1 MRNPYNNHTTT
12 AIFAALEAS
21 QTIMQVYN
29 GHFNTETKADGS
41 PITLADKR
49 ANEIICRHL
58 SNTPWPIISEENKLA
73 DYAEREQWEHFWL
86 VDPLDGTKEFIS
98 RNGEFTVNIAL
109 ICDGEPVFGVIVA
122 PALNKAWFGA
132 SEMLPQII
140 HDTNDLTN
148 ATHDDFA
155 RLLSKSAVQ
164 IQVPEA
170 RANNHVAVSRSHLD
184 DKTKALVTNM
194 SEYYQNIK
202 MHPMGSSLK
211 LCDLASG
218 RAAFY
223 PRFTPCFE
231 WDTAAGHAILHA
243 AGGEIFGLETQ
254 KPLRYNKKNLLNP
267 PFIAFACK
275 KESSYFFSHFS
286 L

>member
-1 MRNPYNNHTTT
+1 MHNPDNHHLII
-12 AIFAALEAS
+12 AIRAALEAS
-21 QTIMQVYN
+21 QAIMQVYN

-41 PITLADKR
+41 PITIADKR
-49 ANEIICRHL
+49 ANEIICKHL

-73 DYAEREQWEHFWL
+73 DYAEREQWEYFWL
-86 VDPLDGTKEFIS
+86 VDPLDGTKEFIG

-109 ICDGEPVFGVIVA
+109 IRDGEPIFGVIVA

-132 SEMLPQII
+132 VDVPPQVI
-140 HDTNDLTN
+140 HDAN
-148 ATHDDFA
+148 ALLNTPVVDFA
-155 RLLSKSAVQ
+155 RMLSKSAVK
-164 IQVPEA
+164 IQVSEA

-194 SEYYQNIK
+194 SEHYQNIE

-218 RAAFY
+218 QAAFY

-231 WDTAAGHAILHA
+231 WDTAAGHAILRA
-243 AGGEIFGLETQ
+243 AGGEIFSLETQ
-254 KPLRYNKKNLLNP
+254 KPLRYNKKDLHNP
-267 PFIAFACK
+267 PFIAFAS
-275 KESSYFFSHFS
+275 ESDASHFFSHFS